1 MNSRLEKFWLIACVI
16 MSNKT
21 DHWLLIGKH
30 LGNRIARFIELF
42 WWVCTGLPY
51 PCLIQ
56 QQQEF
61 HFPSSTWQ
69 LWIIFKPFGHFA
81 TTAGNEILDTFS
93 IGFTREE
100 LFQLLTA
107 AAAGWLL
114 FWLHNNGFSCLV
126 ITQFQALLTTSRMHW
141 NKRVVY
147 SFRLCCSMICY
158 GKSHLTEIRN
168 KNIVRIF
175 LEAGIRY
182 WKTDHLSSVPKAWAI
197 FEKNYGT

>member
-1 MNSRLEKFWLIACVI
+1 MLLCQTRLTTDFWLENIWV
-16 MSNKT
+16 
-21 DHWLLIGKH
+21 
-30 LGNRIARFIELF
+30 IELLDSLNYSDGF
-42 WWVCTGLPY
+42 VLD
-51 PCLIQ
+51 CLIHVWSNNNKNFISPQ
-56 QQQEF
+56 VPDSF
-61 HFPSSTWQ
+61 
-69 LWIIFKPFGHFA
+69 WIIFKPFGHFA

-100 LFQLLTA
+100 LFQLLT

>member
-21 DHWLLIGKH
+21 DHWLMIGK
-30 LGNRIARFIELF
+30 LWLIELLNSLNYSDGF
-42 WWVCTGLPY
+42 VLD
-51 PCLIQ
+51 CLIHVWSNNNKNFISPQ
-56 QQQEF
+56 VPDSF
-61 HFPSSTWQ
+61 
-69 LWIIFKPFGHFA
+69 WIIFKPFGHFA

-158 GKSHLTEIRN
+158 GKSHLIEIKMRTYLKFSFKKALN
-168 KNIVRIF
+168 KMLNNWNNSAK
-175 LEAGIRY
+175 L
-182 WKTDHLSSVPKAWAI
+182 
-197 FEKNYGT
+197 